1 MNNYENNIVQ
11 YWNREAL
18 GFSRNNVMEDG
29 LLLDLRNKIVLK
41 VDGWNEGIRRGV
53 FDLRSYD
60 YEKFI
65 IVDISNIVLKR
76 ARSKHKNISFVM
88 SDIRK
93 LPIRKESIDFILD
106 ISTSDHLHFN
116 YFSNIIDGYVW
127 TLRKGGEM
135 IIIFNKYNLF
145 GKVIV
150 KLRRIIKYREVNK
163 QFIRSYWFK
172 VKEVVTILKRYF
184 IILMELEYGPELMS
198 TYRKPFFLPPHNFYM
213 SYLMWC
219 IKHDK

>member
-1 MNNYENNIVQ
+1 MVIISNIVE
-11 YWNREAL
+11 YWNNEASIFDRKDEL
-18 GFSRNNVMEDG
+18 ENG
-29 LLLDLRNKIVLK
+29 LLLNLRNKIVLK

-53 FDLRSYD
+53 FDLRDYD

-65 IVDISNIVLKR
+65 IVDISDIVLKR
-76 ARSKHKNISFVM
+76 ARSKHKDISFVI
-88 SDIRK
+88 SDIKK
-93 LPIRKESIDFILD
+93 LPIRMESIDFILD

-116 YFSNIIDGYVW
+116 YFNNIIKGYVW
-127 TLRKGGEM
+127 TLRKGGE
-135 IIIFNKYNLF
+135 IVIIFNKYNLF

-163 QFIRSYWFK
+163 QFRNSYWFK
-172 VKEVVTILKRYF
+172 VKEVITILKRYF